1 MNDVMKKKVKQQL
14 VNLQEE
20 IYKDIPSGFN
30 FKVTMENLE
39 DFFEDRPD
47 LKASCEEIWE
57 LYNNVKDCATE
68 DGEPYKDFNDYV
80 FKDLREGNIRDRIL
94 SQILTIAYKLKI
106 ELKDMSLDIITKTKK
121 NKLYFMLRYVY
132 NDLTLP
138 WTVSFVRPD
147 GEWVPVDLVYM
158 GILKRVFD
166 QLEDHEIVS
175 MINALLD
182 SVKYKEPISTGN
194 NEFVSAICKA
204 PNFPCIEMNDIKIF
218 EKCIKTKIEEE
229 SNISLINAATGVL
242 DIMRYGKYDINGV
255 SGMIELWDND
265 VK

>member
-1 MNDVMKKKVKQQL
+1 MNDITKKKVKQQL
-14 VNLQEE
+14 VSLQEE

-30 FKVTMENLE
+30 FKVVMENLE
-39 DFFEDRPD
+39 GFFEDRPD

-57 LYNNVKDCATE
+57 LYNNAKDCATE

-80 FKDLREGNIRDRIL
+80 CKDLREGNIRDCIL
-94 SQILTIAYKLKI
+94 GQILTISYKLKI

-132 NDLTLP
+132 NDLCLP
-138 WTVSFVRPD
+138 TMSFVRPD
-147 GEWVPVDLVYM
+147 GEWVPVDLIY
-158 GILKRVFD
+158 IDLLKRVFE
-166 QLEDHEIVS
+166 QLKGQEIVT
-175 MINALLD
+175 MLNDLLNGM
-182 SVKYKEPISTGN
+182 KYKEPISRGN
-194 NEFVSAICKA
+194 NELVASICRA
-204 PNFPCIEMNDIKIF
+204 PNFPCIQMNDIKTF
-218 EKCIKTKIEEE
+218 EKHIKAKIEEE

-255 SGMIELWDND
+255 SGMIELWDDD